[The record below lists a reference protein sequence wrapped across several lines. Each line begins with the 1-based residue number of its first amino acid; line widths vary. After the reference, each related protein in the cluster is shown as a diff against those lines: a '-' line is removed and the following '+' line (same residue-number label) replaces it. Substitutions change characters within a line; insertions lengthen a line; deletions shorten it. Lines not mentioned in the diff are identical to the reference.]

1 MDTTETKPAAYE
13 LFTQGTGG
21 MFLTADFGNEK
32 RALPLLALQSVTAST
47 DTEGER
53 LVLEFTHEN
62 LEIAGHGLGE
72 LFDHLTLGRVKTVRV
87 GASAKIHIQKL
98 TLLNG

>member
-1 MDTTETKPAAYE
+1 MDTLDSKPAYE

-32 RALPLLALQSVTAST
+32 RALPLLALQVMTST
-47 DTEGER
+47 SETEGDR
-53 LVLEFTHEN
+53 LILEFTNEN
-62 LEIAGHGLGE
+62 LEITGHGLGE

-87 GASAKIHIQKL
+87 GVSAKIRIEKISCL
-98 TLLNG
+98 KG